1 MEIVHSDC
9 IVLMQDHGRIGVRAR
24 EIVGRRANEDFLA
37 QFHRERLHET
47 AKSVNEI
54 QLGARGEQELY
65 LAVSEVVDFRDRST
79 YWRPELDSP
88 QSFTFFILEYQP
100 VVGLLRE
107 KIRLSCGAVLH
118 LERSGRNRDGG
129 ILFRG

>member
-24 EIVGRRANEDFLA
+24 EIVGRRADEDFLA

-54 QLGARGEQELY
+54 QLGARSEQELY

-107 KIRLSCGAVLH
+107 KIRLSCGTVLH
-118 LERSGRNRDGG
+118 LERS
-129 ILFRG
+129 